1 MVGNGRMGVVVSL
14 IPGEDSEMAGRSAV
28 AGRSDWR
35 ISSDNEDCVV
45 EAAADT
51 KGNKKELPASVKVA
65 ATKKSLRECV
75 GDCCE
80 WGRIEDAG
88 RPWSSNCFPSLFC
101 HASVT

>member
-1 MVGNGRMGVVVSL
+1 MGLVGSL
-14 IPGEDSEMAGRSAV
+14 IAGDDSEMAGRSAV

-35 ISSDNEDCVV
+35 ISSDNEDCAAV
-45 EAAADT
+45 AAADT
-51 KGNKKELPASVKVA
+51 KGNKKELPASVKVV

-80 WGRIEDAG
+80 RGRIDDAG
-88 RPWSSNCFPSLFC
+88 RPCSSHCFPSLFC